1 MNKFVVG
8 IIGLSLLLLIGG
20 VVLVSSR
27 DQAANITPET
37 LEKELAISESDWVR
51 GAENPK
57 VTLVEYSDFQCPA
70 CGSYFPLINQAE
82 DEFKENLRFVYRHYP
97 IREIHQNA
105 QLSAQAAEA
114 AGKQGKFW
122 EMHDKLFDFQS
133 AWSESGNAK
142 EMFIGYAQDMDL
154 NVDQFKTDLD
164 SSEAADNVQSDYQS
178 GLRLGISS
186 TPTFFLNGTRIKNP
200 GSYEELKSLIQSA
213 IDQS

>member
-1 MNKFVVG
+1 MSKFVIG
-8 IIGLSLLLLIGG
+8 IIGITVLILVIG
-20 VVLVSSR
+20 VVLTNSSTVTTKI
-27 DQAANITPET
+27 DPQT
-37 LEKELAISESDWVR
+37 LQTEMVIQVSDWVK
-51 GAENPK
+51 GPENAK
-57 VTLVEYSDFQCPA
+57 ATLIEYSDFQCPA
-70 CGSYFPLINQAE
+70 CASYFPLINQAV
-82 DEFKENLRFVYRHYP
+82 DEFKDGLRVVYRHYP

-122 EMHDKLFDFQS
+122 QFHDKLFDFQS

>member
-1 MNKFVVG
+1 MSKFVIG
-8 IIGLSLLLLIGG
+8 IIGITVLILVIG
-20 VVLVSSR
+20 VVLTNSSTVTTKI
-27 DQAANITPET
+27 DPQT
-37 LEKELAISESDWVR
+37 LQTEMVIQVSDWVK
-51 GAENPK
+51 GPENAK
-57 VTLVEYSDFQCPA
+57 ATLIEYSDFQCPA
-70 CGSYFPLINQAE
+70 CASYFPLINQAV
-82 DEFKENLRFVYRHYP
+82 DEFKDGLRVVYRHYP

-142 EMFIGYAQDMDL
+142 EMIIGYAQDMDL
-154 NVDQFKTDLD
+154 NTDQFRTDLD
-164 SSEAADNVQSDYQS
+164 SSEVADNVQSDYQS

-200 GSYEELKSLIQSA
+200 GTYEELKSLIQSA